1 MFASLLPLSTDNI
14 SLLHPVAG
22 RCVFWELE
30 PSAAHHDQNQGFSA
44 LEKEAWLSR
53 MLLEYGP
60 CGFNI
65 SCGID
70 DTPALAT
77 VLFGDERNL
86 PGVENMPT
94 APVTNGA
101 DVISSLFVE
110 TGFECLGFEQLLI
123 DAALTQLTRQGSRVV
138 EAFGLRAGAFI
149 AEDES
154 VGWGIGTPASVGLIP
169 ETILLEAGFT
179 VVADHDVL
187 PRLQMTL
194 PPPQGLL
201 AVEEAEEL
209 IRQALTAVQT

>member
-1 MFASLLPLSTDNI
+1 MRNSLDPGL
-14 SLLHPVAG
+14 
-22 RCVFWELE
+22 
-30 PSAAHHDQNQGFSA
+30 
-44 LEKEAWLSR
+44 
-53 MLLEYGP
+53 
-60 CGFNI
+60 
-65 SCGID
+65 
-70 DTPALAT
+70 
-77 VLFGDERNL
+77 NL
-86 PGVENMPT
+86 
-94 APVTNGA
+94 
-101 DVISSLFVE
+101 
-110 TGFECLGFEQLLI
+110 LLI